1 MEEGH
6 DTEEGHDASRAP
18 CAALNR
24 KKAALDFALE
34 GEITNPHL
42 RAFAATPLRRA
53 LLEDARFDYWRRY
66 SRCKKELIESWAAL
80 EQLRRCV
87 RRLFPS
93 SAAAADAGA
102 HRTGAGLVF
111 VELCSGR
118 GCLSMLLA
126 HEFPDA
132 TIHMCDA
139 DARMKLTHLTHPS
152 MRNVTFHLEDIFR
165 DEAEF
170 TVRDAVAEAEAFNGG
185 GKCLVVGVHLCG
197 DLARRAVELW
207 RRAGAHALVL
217 CPCCLPR
224 RRRADAFGFHVVDQA
239 RKMRVDS
246 YALWCVMLYGL
257 AAGGDGDGDERSAPG
272 NGDGNGDGDGE
283 GAVCCNLCVDEDV
296 TSPQRSFITAVRRA
310 RGGRSRGG
318 GVEAA
323 RSRGGGVVP
332 GRGAGKWRIVD
343 R

>member
-1 MEEGH
+1 MEEGQ

-42 RAFAATPLRRA
+42 PAFAATPLRRA
-53 LLEDARFDYWRRY
+53 LLEDGRFDYWRRY

-93 SAAAADAGA
+93 SAAADDADA

-139 DARMKLTHLTHPS
+139 DARMKLPHLAHPS
-152 MRNVTFHLEDIFR
+152 MRNVTFHLEDVFT
-165 DEAEF
+165 DEAKR
-170 TVRDAVAEAEAFNGG
+170 TVVDAVAKAERDG

-207 RRAGAHALVL
+207 RATGAHALVL

-224 RRRADAFGFHVVDQA
+224 RRRADAFGFHVKDQA

-246 YALWCVMLYGL
+246 YSLWCVMLYGL
-257 AAGGDGDGDERSAPG
+257 AAAPGDGDEKSAP
-272 NGDGNGDGDGE
+272 GDGDGE

>member
-1 MEEGH
+1 MEEGQ

-42 RAFAATPLRRA
+42 AAFAATPLRRA

-152 MRNVTFHLEDIFR
+152 MRNVTFHLEDVFT
-165 DEAEF
+165 DEAKR
-170 TVRDAVAEAEAFNGG
+170 TVVDAVAKAERDG

-207 RRAGAHALVL
+207 RATGAHALVL

-257 AAGGDGDGDERSAPG
+257 AAAPGDGDEKSAP
-272 NGDGNGDGDGE
+272 GDGDGE
-283 GAVCCNLCVDEDV
+283 GAVYCNLCVDEDV

>member
-1 MEEGH
+1 
-6 DTEEGHDASRAP
+6 
-18 CAALNR
+18 
-24 KKAALDFALE
+24 
-34 GEITNPHL
+34 
-42 RAFAATPLRRA
+42 
-53 LLEDARFDYWRRY
+53 
-66 SRCKKELIESWAAL
+66 
-80 EQLRRCV
+80 
-87 RRLFPS
+87 
-93 SAAAADAGA
+93 
-102 HRTGAGLVF
+102 
-111 VELCSGR
+111 
-118 GCLSMLLA
+118 MLLA

-310 RGGRSRGG
+310 RGGRARGG

>member
-6 DTEEGHDASRAP
+6 DTAECREASRAP
-18 CAALNR
+18 RASLNR

-42 RAFAATPLRRA
+42 AAFAATPLRRA

-93 SAAAADAGA
+93 SAAADADA
-102 HRTGAGLVF
+102 HRTGAGLAF

-139 DARMKLTHLTHPS
+139 DARMKLPHLTHPS
-152 MRNVTFHLEDIFR
+152 MRNVTFHLEDVFATT
-165 DEAEF
+165 AEV
-170 TVRDAVAEAEAFNGG
+170 TVRDAVAEAERTG

-207 RRAGAHALVL
+207 RRSGAHALVL

-224 RRRADAFGFHVVDQA
+224 RRRADAFGFHVADQA
-239 RKMRVDS
+239 RKMRVDA

-257 AAGGDGDGDERSAPG
+257 LATGGGDGDGVEKSAPG
-272 NGDGNGDGDGE
+272 DGDGDGDGE
-283 GAVCCNLCVDEDV
+283 GAVYCNLCVDEDV
-296 TSPQRSFITAVRRA
+296 TSPRRSFITAVRSA
-310 RGGRSRGG
+310 RGGSRGG

-323 RSRGGGVVP
+323 RSRGRGVVP

>member
-42 RAFAATPLRRA
+42 AAFAATPLRRA

-246 YALWCVMLYGL
+246 YALWCVML
-257 AAGGDGDGDERSAPG
+257 
-272 NGDGNGDGDGE
+272 
-283 GAVCCNLCVDEDV
+283 
-296 TSPQRSFITAVRRA
+296 
-310 RGGRSRGG
+310 
-318 GVEAA
+318 
-323 RSRGGGVVP
+323 
-332 GRGAGKWRIVD
+332 
-343 R
+343 

>member
-6 DTEEGHDASRAP
+6 DTAECREASRAP
-18 CAALNR
+18 RASLNR

-42 RAFAATPLRRA
+42 AAFAATPLRRA

-93 SAAAADAGA
+93 SAAADADA
-102 HRTGAGLVF
+102 HRTGAGLAF

-139 DARMKLTHLTHPS
+139 DARMKLPHLAHPS
-152 MRNVTFHLEDIFR
+152 MRNVTFHLEDVFT
-165 DEAEF
+165 DEAKR
-170 TVRDAVAEAEAFNGG
+170 TVVDAVAKAERDG

-207 RRAGAHALVL
+207 RATGAHALVL

-224 RRRADAFGFHVVDQA
+224 RRRADALSLIH
-239 RKMRVDS
+239 
-246 YALWCVMLYGL
+246 
-257 AAGGDGDGDERSAPG
+257 
-272 NGDGNGDGDGE
+272 
-283 GAVCCNLCVDEDV
+283 
-296 TSPQRSFITAVRRA
+296 I
-310 RGGRSRGG
+310 
-318 GVEAA
+318 
-323 RSRGGGVVP
+323 
-332 GRGAGKWRIVD
+332 
-343 R
+343 